1 MTEEFG
7 QSREL
12 YPTKDLQEAGQR
24 ERDLFN
30 QRKGEIR
37 GNIDCIHRDLIVYE
51 KKVRK
56 YRRQSRIINWF
67 NIITGNA
74 TFLAATG
81 VGIATSI
88 VTLNPLVFGIVIG
101 AMSGFEVIKSLS
113 LFTTVKVYC
122 KKKEQKYIQLR
133 DLARQYKERLFIY
146 SHKIFDDN
154 RITLEEV
161 QTAAQMYGEY
171 TSKRDK
177 LLDTTVTVEDQGQN
191 VNPVEEIIKASK
203 LSHSAKEK
211 IRKELYEKDLREKVG
226 LVDKPK
232 EHIATVNLQPSPSA
246 PPYT

>member
-1 MTEEFG
+1 MEENI
-7 QSREL
+7 
-12 YPTKDLQEAGQR
+12 YPTKDLQDLQMR

-37 GNIDCIHRDLIVYE
+37 GNIECIHRDLILYE
-51 KKVRK
+51 KKVKK

-67 NIITGNA
+67 NIVSGNA

-88 VTLNPLVFGIVIG
+88 VSLNPLVIGIVIG
-101 AMSGFEVIKSLS
+101 AMSGIEVIKSLS

-122 KKKEQKYIQLR
+122 KKKEQKYTQLR
-133 DLARQYKERLFIY
+133 DLARQFKERLFIY
-146 SHKIFDDN
+146 SHKVFDDN
-154 RITLEEV
+154 RITIEEV
-161 QTAAQMYGEY
+161 QTAAMMYGEY
-171 TSKRDK
+171 RTTRDK
-177 LLDTTVTVEDQGQN
+177 LLDSTIALDSQVN
-191 VNPVEEIIKASK
+191 PVNPVEEIIKASK

-232 EHIATVNLQPSPSA
+232 EHFATVNLQSPPVPSA
-246 PPYT
+246 PSYSP